1 MLKRCLGTLCLIFCL
16 AACSGTKTAGVT
28 SSSTAPDT
36 EQGTVSYAFGMVMAS
51 QFKGSGLEFDY
62 EAFARGFKEYY
73 EDTAE
78 LSFEEAMAQAQT
90 AYMVAT
96 SAQSEELRKE
106 GAAFLAENSKKD
118 GIMVTASGLQYE
130 SLTEGSG
137 VKPAAEATVRVHYEG
152 SLIDETVFDSS
163 YTRGEPVEFRLDQVI
178 PGWSEG
184 LQLMNQGSTYR
195 FYIPSELAYGEQG
208 NQVIPPNAVLVFKVE
223 LLDILE

>member
-1 MLKRCLGTLCLIFCL
+1 MLKRCLGTLCLILCL
-16 AACSGTKTAGVT
+16 AACSGAKTAGET

-51 QFKGSGLEFDY
+51 QLKGSGLEFDY

-78 LSFEEAMAQAQT
+78 LSFEEAMNQAQT

-96 SAQSEELRKE
+96 SAQAEELRKV
-106 GAAFLAENSKKD
+106 GVAFLAENSKKE
-118 GIMVTASGLQYE
+118 GVKVTDTGLQYE

-137 VKPAAEATVRVHYEG
+137 VKPTSEATVRVHYEG

-163 YTRGEPVEFRLDQVI
+163 YTREEPVEFRLDQVI

-184 LQLMNQGSTYR
+184 LQLMNVGSTYR
-195 FYIPSELAYGEQG
+195 FYIPSELGYGEQG
-208 NQVIPPNAVLVFKVE
+208 NQVIPPNAVLIFKVE